1 MVFIFKFACWRF
13 LYIMSFYESIFIVRQ
28 DVSLNDIDKITDD
41 FVKIVKD
48 NKGNVVK
55 TEYWDLRTLAYK
67 IGNNKK
73 GHYIFLGLDTN
84 SEVIKELERKMRL
97 NENIIRFLT
106 IKVESISSEP
116 SPILKNHHVE
126 NEPVIDV
133 TVSKD

>member
-1 MVFIFKFACWRF
+1 
-13 LYIMSFYESIFIVRQ
+13 MSFYESIFIVRQ

-48 NKGNVVK
+48 NKGTVVK

-73 GHYIFLGLDTN
+73 GHYIFLGLDTS

-106 IKVESISSEP
+106 IKVESISSES
-116 SPILKNHHVE
+116 SPILKNHNVE

>member
-1 MVFIFKFACWRF
+1 
-13 LYIMSFYESIFIVRQ
+13 MSFYESIFIVRQ
-28 DVSLNDIDKITDD
+28 NVSLNDIDKITDD

-48 NKGNVVK
+48 NKGIVVK